1 MERRGEASRKNQKLI
16 FDWPRT
22 VALPGSEETLDFREQ
37 TVRQM
42 TLVHEAIRAVAQAL
56 VGKRQ
61 AIQFGKDDHPQ
72 ARTGEA
78 DLLCSLQSVNPRH
91 AEIEE
96 DQVRPVDGCELY
108 SIQAVAGGSYD
119 LKPSGEFQVITHR
132 AKRCGGIV
140 GNQYTNRFCHLGGIN
155 PEPRMMNIS

>member
-1 MERRGEASRKNQKLI
+1 MERRGVASRNNRELI
-16 FDWPRT
+16 FLWPRIF
-22 VALPGSEETLDFREQ
+22 ARPGREKTLNFREQ
-37 TVRQM
+37 PIRQM
-42 TLVHEAIRAVAQAL
+42 TLVHEAVRAVAQTL

-78 DLLCSLQSVNPRH
+78 DLLCSLQSVHPRH

-108 SIQAVAGGSYD
+108 SILAVAGGSDD

-140 GNQYTNRFCHLGGIN
+140 GN
-155 PEPRMMNIS
+155 